1 MSFASHLQERRKE
14 MIVAIRRSQIIKM
27 LAKKNMSQ
35 NWFAYKVGVSSGYMS
50 QLMLGSRNP
59 SPKLREKI
67 LTTLKLDENGFN
79 DVFQLKG

>member
-1 MSFASHLQERRKE
+1 
-14 MIVAIRRSQIIKM
+14 MIVAIRRNHIIKI

-50 QLMLGSRNP
+50 QLMLGTRNP

-67 LTTLKLDENGFN
+67 LTALKLDESGFN
-79 DVFQLKG
+79 EVFQLKG